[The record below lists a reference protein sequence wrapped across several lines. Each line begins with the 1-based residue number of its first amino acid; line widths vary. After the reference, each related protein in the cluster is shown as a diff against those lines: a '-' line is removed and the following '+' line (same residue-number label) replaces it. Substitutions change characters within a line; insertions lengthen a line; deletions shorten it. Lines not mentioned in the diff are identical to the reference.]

1 VKHTFNSEAVSPTNK
16 NNNEQ
21 NKNNYNQ
28 STYNKNSS
36 NSNSGN
42 NNKNRP
48 IKPNS
53 GSGVS
58 KPILLREE
66 NSGNINTALEKD
78 KVNTIK
84 KESSNKNVNNETN
97 QLHNNTNNTNNQ
109 NEKRKEKI
117 VENINLVPQMHIFP
131 PPENSNT
138 TNTGNIVQQRFI
150 KQKIQSDTNV
160 AQYLNYDKNNDNK
173 RSSNKSLEK
182 ISLQNNGN
190 KKNETPLKGNNY
202 NLIS

>member
-1 VKHTFNSEAVSPTNK
+1 VYISEVMAGRSDNGNYEFIELFNDSD
-16 NNNEQ
+16 
-21 NKNNYNQ
+21 NQ
-28 STYNKNSS
+28 VDLTGWS
-36 NSNSGN
+36 
-42 NNKNRP
+42 
-48 IKPNS
+48 
-53 GSGVS
+53 
-58 KPILLREE
+58 
-66 NSGNINTALEKD
+66 
-78 KVNTIK
+78 IK